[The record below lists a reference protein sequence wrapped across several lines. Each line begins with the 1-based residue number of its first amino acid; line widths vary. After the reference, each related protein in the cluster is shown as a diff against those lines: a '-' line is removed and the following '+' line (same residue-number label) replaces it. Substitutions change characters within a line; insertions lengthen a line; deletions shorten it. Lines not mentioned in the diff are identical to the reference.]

1 MIKQFKPHLACDAE
15 FDKLKFPVLV
25 QRKIDGN
32 RMLIVNSVAVGRSL
46 KAYKN
51 KKLTQTLSH
60 PLLNGFD
67 GEIVSTYE
75 NDPDLCRLTTSVVNT
90 IEGGLPNIYK
100 VFDYLTEETKTLGYS
115 QRIEVLINHINNN
128 YDFFTSFPIKIE
140 VPEMWIAHSKEEV
153 EAIYNQALIDNYEGV
168 IIRSMYGKHKDG
180 RCTPK
185 EGNYLRLKPTGD
197 AEGVVV
203 RLEEAYENL
212 NEAKTNELGHTE
224 RSTHQENMVPK
235 GMIGAL
241 WLQLPDGSEVKV
253 GAGKL
258 NHAERKYYWDNPCE
272 IIGKVVK
279 YAFLATGQKDA
290 PRHPRFIEFLTFRCA
305 EDMSE

>member
-1 MIKQFKPHLACDAE
+1 MKQFKPHLACDIDL
-15 FDKLKFPVLV
+15 DKVKFPVVVMRKYDGCRLLV
-25 QRKIDGN
+25 VDNK
-32 RMLIVNSVAVGRSL
+32 AVGRSL
-46 KAYKN
+46 KGYKN
-51 KKLTQTLSH
+51 KKLTLTLSD

-67 GEIVSTYE
+67 MEVIGTFE
-75 NDPDLCRLTTSVVNT
+75 NDPDLCRHTTSLVNT
-90 IEGGLPNIYK
+90 IEGGLPPSVK
-100 VFDYLTEETKTLGYS
+100 VFDYLTEDTKHLGYVDRMS
-115 QRIEVLINHINNN
+115 KLSDHLDKHYE
-128 YDFFTSFPIKIE
+128 FFSTFPIKIE
-140 VPEMWIAHSKEEV
+140 TPEMVVCHNVSDI
-153 EAIYNQALIDNYEGV
+153 EAIYNQALIDNYEGI

-180 RCTPK
+180 RCTVK

-290 PRHPRFIEFLTFRCA
+290 PRHPRFIEFLTFRCE
-305 EDMSE
+305 EDMSD

>member
-1 MIKQFKPHLACDAE
+1 MSKQFKPHLACDVDL
-15 FDKLKFPVLV
+15 DKVKFPVVVMRKYDGVRLLV
-25 QRKIDGN
+25 RDNK
-32 RMLIVNSVAVGRSL
+32 AVGRSL

-51 KKLTQTLSH
+51 KKLTLTFSD

-67 GEIVSTYE
+67 MEVIGTFE
-75 NDPDLCRLTTSVVNT
+75 NDPDLCRHTTSLVNT
-90 IEGGLPNIYK
+90 IEGELPPSVK
-100 VFDYLTEETKTLGYS
+100 VFDYLTEYTKHLGYVDRMS
-115 QRIEVLINHINNN
+115 KLSDHLDQHYEFFK
-128 YDFFTSFPIKIE
+128 DFPVKIE
-140 VPEMWIAHSKEEV
+140 TPEMAVCHNVSDI
-153 EAIYNQALIDNYEGV
+153 EAIYNQALTDNYEGV

-180 RCTPK
+180 RCTVK
-185 EGNYLRLKPTGD
+185 EGDYLRLKPTGD

-203 RLEEAYENL
+203 RLEEAFENQ

-235 GMIGAL
+235 GMIGAI
-241 WLQLPDGSEVKV
+241 WLKLPDGSEVKV

-258 NHAERKYYWDNPCE
+258 NHTERKYYWDNPNE
-272 IIGKVVK
+272 IIGKIVK

-290 PRHPRFIEFLTFRCA
+290 PRHPRFISFRAA

>member
-1 MIKQFKPHLACDAE
+1 MTKQFKPHLACDIDL
-15 FDKLKFPVLV
+15 DKVKFPVAVMRKYDGCRLLV
-25 QRKIDGN
+25 VDNK
-32 RMLIVNSVAVGRSL
+32 AVGRSL

-51 KKLTQTLSH
+51 WKLTLTFSD

-67 GEIVSTYE
+67 MEVIGTFE
-75 NDPDLCRLTTSVVNT
+75 NDPDLCRHTTSLVNT
-90 IEGGLPNIYK
+90 IEGDLPPSVK
-100 VFDYLTEETKTLGYS
+100 VFDYLTEDTKHLGYVD
-115 QRIEVLINHINNN
+115 RISKLSDHLDKHYE
-128 YDFFTSFPIKIE
+128 FFSTFPVKIE
-140 VPEMWIAHSKEEV
+140 TPEMAVCHNVSDI
-153 EAIYNQALIDNYEGV
+153 EAIYNQCLIDNYEGI

-180 RCTPK
+180 RCTVK

-290 PRHPRFIEFLTFRCA
+290 PRHPRFISFRVA